1 MYTWLVNN
9 HKQLKT
15 IDNYIAARYALY
27 IELRYIEVR
36 TKNGEKCKRYH
47 MDAHTRKVYVPMTE
61 TGFYILLCLREP
73 NHGYGIVQK
82 VKELTDG
89 RDCACTRNHVR

>member
-1 MYTWLVNN
+1 MYAWLVNN

-36 TKNGEKCKRYH
+36 TKNGENVRGIIW
-47 MDAHTRKVYVPMTE
+47 MR
-61 TGFYILLCLREP
+61 IRE
-73 NHGYGIVQK
+73 K
-82 VKELTDG
+82 FMF
-89 RDCACTRNHVR
+89 R

>member
-1 MYTWLVNN
+1 MYTRLVNN

-36 TKNGEKCKRYH
+36 NKNGENVRGIIW
-47 MDAHTRKVYVPMTE
+47 MR
-61 TGFYILLCLREP
+61 IRE
-73 NHGYGIVQK
+73 K
-82 VKELTDG
+82 FMF
-89 RDCACTRNHVR
+89 R

>member
-1 MYTWLVNN
+1 MYMRLVNN

-36 TKNGEKCKRYH
+36 NKNGENVRGIIW
-47 MDAHTRKVYVPMTE
+47 MR
-61 TGFYILLCLREP
+61 IRE
-73 NHGYGIVQK
+73 K
-82 VKELTDG
+82 FMF
-89 RDCACTRNHVR
+89 R